1 MRVLWCALFVT
12 VPLMSI
18 GFFVAAPWMNWW
30 LPENLS
36 TIAGDI
42 DRMFYVILAITGAI
56 FALTQG
62 ILIYALIKYGKEDS
76 KPVYFH
82 ENTKLELVWSI
93 IPAGI
98 LVFLAFYQL
107 PTWGKAKYVTQI
119 EDNPNARFVAVV
131 VGTQFDWRVRYVGP
145 DGQPGKAGVDD
156 DQDGRVDN
164 WEEIGFPET
173 DDVETVA
180 ELHLPAN
187 ELVVIRLTSNDV
199 LHSFFVPQ
207 FRIKQDAVPGM
218 LIPVWFQ
225 ATEPGEYELACA
237 ELCGW
242 GHYRMRGKL
251 VIQPRDEFQ
260 QWLKQVNAEEE
271 AAR

>member
-1 MRVLWCALFVT
+1 MRIVWTILFVT
-12 VPLMSI
+12 VPVLSI
-18 GFFVAAPWMNWW
+18 GFFVAAPYMNWW

-42 DRMFYVILAITGAI
+42 DRMFYVILAITGTI
-56 FALTQG
+56 FAITQA
-62 ILIYALIKYGKEDS
+62 ILIYALIRYGREDS

-82 ENTKLELVWSI
+82 ENNKLELAWSI
-93 IPAGI
+93 VPAGI
-98 LVFLAFYQL
+98 LIFLAFYQL

-119 EDNPNARFVAVV
+119 EDKDARFVALV
-131 VGTQFDWRVRYVGP
+131 VGTQFDWRVRYVGV

-156 DQDGRVDN
+156 DNDGTVDN
-164 WEEIGFPET
+164 WSEIGFPGT

-180 ELHLPAN
+180 ELRLPAD
-187 ELVVIRLTSNDV
+187 ELVLIRLTSNDV

-225 ATEPGEYELACA
+225 ATRPGTYELVCA

-251 VIQPRDEFQ
+251 VVQERDEFNR
-260 QWLKQVNAEEE
+260 WLEQLNAEEE